1 MKVFVTGAT
10 GFIGSAVVDELLRR
24 HHTVLGL
31 ARSDSS
37 AKQLTDKGVEVLRG
51 TLEDTDVLA
60 EGAKNSDGV
69 IHLGFTNNFDDM
81 AGAVEIDVNAVT
93 AMCNALTGTGKPFVN
108 TSGTLMVSYQGRPA
122 TEDDAGS
129 DEQLRT
135 RSEKTSL
142 SFADKGV
149 RSTVVRLSPTVHDE
163 TRHGL
168 ASVATQIAIKNSA
181 ATYFNGGTNEWPAIH
196 RLDAANLFVDALEKG
211 KAGSAYNGVAESGI
225 PFKDIAATISSSLGL
240 PLKSLTSD
248 DATEYAGPFLGRGF
262 QINNPTSSA
271 KTQAELNWHPTHPG
285 LLADLQ
291 AFLSNPAN
299 VEHLKNN

>member
-37 AKQLTDKGVEVLRG
+37 AKQFTDKGVEVLRG

-69 IHLGFTNNFDDM
+69 IHLGFTNNFGDM
-81 AGAVEIDVNAVT
+81 AGAVEIDVNAIT
-93 AMCNALTGTGKPFVN
+93 AMCNALSGTGKPFVN

-142 SFADKGV
+142 SFAEKGV

-168 ASVATQIAIKNSA
+168 ATVATQIAIKNV
-181 ATYFNGGTNEWPAIH
+181 H
-196 RLDAANLFVDALEKG
+196 QLDAAHLFVDALEKG

-240 PLKSLTSD
+240 PLKSLTFD
-248 DATEYAGPFLGRGF
+248 DATEYAGPFLGGAF
-262 QINNPTSSA
+262 QLNNPTSSA